1 MTQQSLDGRTEE
13 QGKRRGRGPNKPYPA
28 MSFESA
34 LSLPRSIIE
43 HGVNGEI
50 QRLTLF
56 AKLNRSPD
64 SGPSRNLMTSS
75 GKYKLTEGSHNTA
88 SLKVTPNGR
97 FILALDSSRQEVI
110 GKQFQLAIRQFEPFN
125 SVYEKLRNQK
135 LPDYTVLGDEFGRV
149 EVAEADRANA
159 AEIFTAN
166 LRYLGLIYDVAGQDY
181 VRTIEEIAGEL
192 PERTESG
199 LSDSTGNE
207 PPADTHPSLQGNGNL
222 TGPTKQPG
230 LHIDIQVHIDSTASA
245 EQIDL
250 IFASMAKHLYGIN
263 A

>member
-1 MTQQSLDGRTEE
+1 MTQQSLDGQTEE
-13 QGKRRGRGPNKPYPA
+13 QTRRRVRGPNKPYPA
-28 MSFESA
+28 MAFESA
-34 LSLPRSIIE
+34 LSLPKSIIE

-64 SGPSRNLMTSS
+64 SGPSRTLMTSS
-75 GKYKLTEGSHNTA
+75 GKYKLTEGSHNTP

-97 FILALDSSRQEVI
+97 FILAPDSSRQEVI
-110 GKQFQLAIRQFEPFN
+110 EKQFHLAIRQFEPFS

-181 VRTIEEIAGEL
+181 VRTIEQITGEL
-192 PERTESG
+192 PKSAEGGPSEPA
-199 LSDSTGNE
+199 GNE
-207 PPADTHPSLQGNGNL
+207 HPVESPPSLQGNGNL
-222 TGPTKQPG
+222 TGPTNRPG
-230 LHIDIQVHIDSTASA
+230 LHVDIQVHIDSAASA